1 MKFKSTIVILCILF
15 SIPITATAQ
24 NNPLPF
30 RTAIELALKN
40 SAASGIARADA
51 QRARANYLQTR
62 DLFLPQVTV
71 GSGLAWSYG
80 FPLSL
85 EGSAPSIF
93 DLNSQ
98 QFLFN
103 AAQRQF
109 LKAAKGDVRTTEAQN
124 ADRRNDVIMETALDY
139 IQLDLL
145 ESSLNVQREQQQV
158 AGKFEEVVNQR
169 VQAGLDAPLE
179 MTRARLASARTRMQM
194 AETQSAMDQL
204 RLRLSQL
211 TDLPQNAI
219 VTSTESIPEF
229 PAVSQ
234 DADL

>member
-1 MKFKSTIVILCILF
+1 MTNGSFSITRSPITGSPDSIRRSRSFAAKLKSSLASRTGESMKFRVLAIFCCFLF
-15 SIPITATAQ
+15 SLSLQMAAQ
-24 NNPLPF
+24 DRPLPF
-30 RTAIELALKN
+30 RTAIALALKN
-40 SAASGIARADA
+40 SAASGVARADA
-51 QRARANYLQTR
+51 QRARAVYLQNR
-62 DLFLPQVTV
+62 DLFLPQVTL
-71 GSGLAWSYG
+71 GSGLAWSHG

-85 EGSAPSIF
+85 EGSAPSIV

-103 AAQRQF
+103 AAQREF
-109 LKAAKGDVRTTEAQN
+109 MKAAKGDVNATAAQN

-169 VQAGLDAPLE
+169 IQAGLDAPLE

-194 AETQSAMDQL
+194 AEA
-204 RLRLSQL
+204 
-211 TDLPQNAI
+211 
-219 VTSTESIPEF
+219 
-229 PAVSQ
+229 
-234 DADL
+234 